1 MFHQLQCMRSFVNV
15 ADNGSFSRAAHAM
28 QIGAASISE
37 HIGNLER
44 HLGASLFHRTTRSLR
59 LTHEGKRYLAH
70 CRDVLA
76 RIDEM
81 DQQLARGGGE
91 DQLTGLLRI
100 EMADGV
106 DAFLLDAVRSFQ
118 ERHGALNIHILRSN
132 RPFDLAEG
140 IADIMIRSI
149 APFDGGRDRLVSQI
163 MGQSRT
169 TFLASPA
176 YLDRFGEP
184 LTPEDLMRHRC
195 IGYVDPASG
204 RLWEWYFG
212 TPDDG
217 VFSMD
222 LPCPLA
228 MAQGELRR
236 RAAVAGFGIIN
247 DIDHFTAPLVQ
258 QGLLTP
264 MLARWTMPQPICHV
278 SYPGDRYRSGR
289 INAFLAHLKQW
300 FARQPPSGT

>member
-1 MFHQLQCMRSFVNV
+1 MNKKRILSGTAILATAIVSGSIVYFAFFIRNSGNVN
-15 ADNGSFSRAAHAM
+15 G
-28 QIGAASISE
+28 
-37 HIGNLER
+37 
-44 HLGASLFHRTTRSLR
+44 
-59 LTHEGKRYLAH
+59 
-70 CRDVLA
+70 
-76 RIDEM
+76 
-81 DQQLARGGGE
+81 
-91 DQLTGLLRI
+91 LRI
-100 EMADGV
+100 VAAAKEYTEFAE
-106 DAFLLDAVRSFQ
+106 AQ
-118 ERHGALNIHILRSN
+118 LRS
-132 RPFDLAEG
+132 
-140 IADIMIRSI
+140 
-149 APFDGGRDRLVSQI
+149 
-163 MGQSRT
+163 
-169 TFLASPA
+169 LASPA

-217 VFSMD
+217 VFSME

-300 FARQPPSGT
+300 FARQPPAGT